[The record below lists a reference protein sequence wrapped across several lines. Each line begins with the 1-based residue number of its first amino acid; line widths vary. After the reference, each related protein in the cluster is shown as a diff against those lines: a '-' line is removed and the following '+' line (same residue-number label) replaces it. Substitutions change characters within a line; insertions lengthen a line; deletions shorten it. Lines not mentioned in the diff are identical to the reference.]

1 MTGTIAFIAA
11 GTILSLTCA
20 RKIKHMAVSGQ
31 REEGLRFAKRVH
43 RYFLGVLIMTW
54 ILGLLIS
61 VYMPVSYH
69 AAQRSHTCN
78 ITAKSNLKNFYT
90 AAEKYYQENPE
101 GTIDMEL
108 AEQYGFKP
116 TPGVKL
122 EVRSGQRFN
131 FTATASFQPPSE
143 PYDPSGTKMYTINN
157 HGEIVEQKMSDR

>member
-1 MTGTIAFIAA
+1 
-11 GTILSLTCA
+11 
-20 RKIKHMAVSGQ
+20 MAISGQ
-31 REEGLRFAKRVH
+31 GEEGLKFAKRVH
-43 RYFLGVLIMTW
+43 RYFLGVLVMTW
-54 ILGLLIS
+54 ILGLLII
-61 VYMPVSYH
+61 VYTPVTMIPFN
-69 AAQRSHTCN
+69 AAQRTHSFN
-78 ITAKSNLKNFYT
+78 ILAKYDLKNFYT

-131 FTATASFQPPSE
+131 FTATASFQPSSG